1 MYTWDIMQ
9 ETHLL
14 HNDYVYAWLSS
25 NTRIGRYVCGR
36 PKNPHFFRFGKSHFI
51 CIPQRNFF
59 DGRA

>member
-25 NTRIGRYVCGR
+25 NTRI
-36 PKNPHFFRFGKSHFI
+36 K
-51 CIPQRNFF
+51 F
-59 DGRA
+59 DLFLSFCSPSDPD

>member
-25 NTRIGRYVCGR
+25 NTRTRIR
-36 PKNPHFFRFGKSHFI
+36 
-51 CIPQRNFF
+51 
-59 DGRA
+59 

>member
-25 NTRIGRYVCGR
+25 NTRIGY
-36 PKNPHFFRFGKSHFI
+36 
-51 CIPQRNFF
+51 
-59 DGRA
+59 